1 MRSSF
6 AFLSLALAG
15 TMLVAQPSMNQKDDW
30 NVLKALP
37 QNQQI
42 RVSLRAGG
50 THKGALK
57 EASDSTLTFSDGRV
71 LTKEDVQ
78 RVWVKRHGN
87 RAKHALIGAGIGAGV
102 GLGIGAA
109 IDSSCTSNSIVCTGN
124 RGKAIGTPLFAGIGA
139 GIAAILPAGGWE
151 EVYRS
156 R

>member
-15 TMLVAQPSMNQKDDW
+15 TMLVAQPSMRQKDDW
-30 NVLKALP
+30 RVLQALQ
-37 QNQQI
+37 QNEQV

-50 THKGALK
+50 THKGTLQ
-57 EASDSTLTFSDGRV
+57 EVSDSRLTISDGQAFNR
-71 LTKEDVQ
+71 EDVQ
-78 RVWVKRHGN
+78 RVWVKRHGH
-87 RAKHALIGAGIGAGV
+87 RGKHTLIGAGIGAGA

-109 IDSSCTSNSIVCTGN
+109 IDHHCSSNSLICTGN
-124 RGKAIGTPLFAGIGA
+124 RGKAIGTPLFAVIGA
-139 GIAAILPAGGWE
+139 GIGAVLPGGGWE